1 MAQSRNVSKIFGGL
15 EVLNFVDSNNQR
27 LLHVATPLDST
38 DGVNKAYVD
47 SMINNGSLNFQNGLT
62 LIGNTVTLDNNLPHV
77 TGIGTLINGTWTA
90 DTISVNYGG
99 TGTTQFASNKLIMGN
114 GTNPLQTVNDI
125 SLNNNIFNASIPILF
140 SNTSNAINTTSG
152 GCLTVNGGASIAK
165 NVIIGGDL
173 TAYNATIQNL
183 AIPGVTIFSN
193 IQSFA
198 SSFNNLSVSNLLC
211 TNSTLN
217 NIVLSSLTTTSGTL
231 FNSTLSNTLINNGT
245 INNLNITYST
255 ISNLRFTNASGSNL
269 IITNFT
275 GNNTIISNSTIQS
288 SFISNCT
295 ATNLSISTATGNNIY
310 INNHSVANS
319 CINYLTSG
327 SSYLTTSTINNL
339 YLNNGSIANMIIS
352 NITCSNVNAN
362 ISNIN
367 YLTCGSSY
375 LQNISSNNANIN
387 TTYIT
392 NGNILNTYITNAN
405 INTTYIT
412 NGNIL
417 NTYITNANINTTY
430 ITNGN
435 ILNSYITNG
444 NIYTS
449 FITNGNIIN
458 SYITNGNTYNSSI
471 SNLYN
476 SFGTISNLIIN
487 TSCTANNLYI
497 NNTSINSLN
506 INNGTVNSLYLSNEI
521 CQNSS
526 ITNLRSLNITSSNIT
541 SLNIYTPNSLHLI
554 ATITTANIYN
564 GIATNLTISNLNI
577 SNTATFQKQINLGY
591 NLTAPGNTSL
601 LNINN
606 YTFTD
611 NTSNLTNSRWAS
623 TFFATPTLSAV
634 SNITTTKAANVY
646 IQGKPLA
653 GSNQTITYSSNLAL
667 GYNPVVTG
675 GNLSGQIMFE
685 RFDGNWFTSMYVD
698 NSNQFVINNA
708 SVDSGVTSGTAGIGL
723 YVYQNNPITFASIPN
738 VSNIIPTAFIKF
750 SNTISTFYST
760 TESINL
766 STASLV
772 LNGGISINKSLTTP
786 NGSISNLVNTNLT
799 CANLNANNSIINNI
813 TCTNNVLNHIT
824 ANNLY
829 LNNGN
834 INNITGSNLNM
845 NNGLFNNI
853 TINNLN
859 ISNIVID
866 TITNTNLIS
875 NNITGT
881 NLKLTNGIIDTITN
895 TNFMSNNI
903 TGTNLKLTNGIIDNI
918 TGTNLKLTN
927 GIIDTITNTNFM
939 SNNIT
944 GTNLKLTNGIIDNIT
959 GTNLHITTISSGNI
973 YSGAGILGP
982 TFLLQNNY
990 VDVTVG
996 TFNINSNFTSSNTV
1010 LFIEP
1015 GNPGIYGAI
1024 GNDNGFGTGIL
1035 TNTSNDSIQW
1045 NYARLIIRGVSLN
1058 TYTTGSSITLQPFI
1072 LEGISGIMNTQ
1083 NNFNVVDSGSDYGY
1097 STWISPW
1104 FSTNNVNKLQSLGI
1118 QVLYITNG
1126 NMLTGNVRIGPTY
1139 LQFKS

>member
-1 MAQSRNVSKIFGGL
+1 MAQSRNISKIFGGL

-27 LLHVATPLDST
+27 LLHVATPVDST

-47 SMINNGSLNFQNGLT
+47 SMINDGSLSFENGLT
-62 LIGNTVTLDNNLPHV
+62 LNNNIVTLNNNLPNV
-77 TGIGTLINGTWTA
+77 IGIGTIVNGSWAA

-99 TGTTQFASNKLIMGN
+99 TGTTQFATHKLIMGN
-114 GTNPLQTVNDI
+114 GTNPLQTVNGI
-125 SLNNNIFNASIPILF
+125 SLTNNIFDASIPILF
-140 SNTSNAINTTSG
+140 SNTSNATNSTSG
-152 GCLTVNGGASIAK
+152 GCLTINGGTSIAK
-165 NVIIGGDL
+165 NVIIGGDI

-183 AIPGVTIFSN
+183 AIPGITIFSN

-217 NIVLSSLTTTSGTL
+217 NIVLSSLTTTSGNL

-245 INNLNITYST
+245 SNNLNITYCT
-255 ISNLRFTNASGSNL
+255 ISNLRFTNASGNNL

-275 GNNTIISNSTIQS
+275 GSNSVISNSTIQS
-288 SFISNCT
+288 SFISNCS
-295 ATNLSISTATGNNIY
+295 ATNLSISTATGNNLY
-310 INNHSVANS
+310 INNNSVANS
-319 CINYLTSG
+319 SINYLTSG

-339 YLNNGSIANMIIS
+339 YLNNGSIANTIIS

-375 LQNISSNNANIN
+375 LQNISSNNANII
-387 TTYIT
+387 TIYLT
-392 NGNILNTYITNAN
+392 NGNILNTYITNGN
-405 INTTYIT
+405 IFNSFITNAHMMNSFIT
-412 NGNIL
+412 NGNID
-417 NTYITNANINTTY
+417 TSFITNCNVIN
-430 ITNGN
+430 
-435 ILNSYITNG
+435 SFITNG

-476 SFGTISNLIIN
+476 SFSTISNLVIN

-497 NNTSINSLN
+497 NNNTINSLN
-506 INNGTVNSLYLSNEI
+506 INNGTVNSLYLSNAI

-526 ITNLRSLNITSSNIT
+526 ISNLRSLNMTSSNITSLNITSSNIT
-541 SLNIYTPNSLHLI
+541 SLNITSSNITSLI

-564 GIATNLTISNLNI
+564 GLATNFTISNLNI

-591 NLTAPGNTSL
+591 NLSAPGNTSL

-646 IQGKPLA
+646 IQGKPLVGA
-653 GSNQTITYSSNLAL
+653 NQTITYSGNLAL

-723 YVYQNNPITFASIPN
+723 YVYQNNPITFSSIPN
-738 VSNIIPTAFIKF
+738 VSNITPTSFIKF

-772 LNGGISINKSLTTP
+772 LNGGISINKSLTTL
-786 NGSISNLVNTNLT
+786 NGSITNLMNTNLT

-813 TCTNNVLNHIT
+813 TCTNNILNNIT
-824 ANNLY
+824 ATNLY
-829 LNNGN
+829 LNNAN
-834 INNITGSNLNM
+834 IN
-845 NNGLFNNI
+845 
-853 TINNLN
+853 
-859 ISNIVID
+859 

-875 NNITGT
+875 YNMTGSNLNIT
-881 NLKLTNGIIDTITN
+881 N
-895 TNFMSNNI
+895 
-903 TGTNLKLTNGIIDNI
+903 
-918 TGTNLKLTN
+918 
-927 GIIDTITNTNFM
+927 
-939 SNNIT
+939 
-944 GTNLKLTNGIIDNIT
+944 
-959 GTNLHITTISSGNI
+959 ISSGNI

-982 TFLLQNNY
+982 TILLQNNY

-996 TFNINSNFTSSNTV
+996 TFNNSFTSSNTV

-1058 TYTTGSSITLQPFI
+1058 TQTIGSSITLQPFI
-1072 LEGISGIMNTQ
+1072 LEGITETMNTQ

-1126 NMLTGNVRIGPTY
+1126 NTFTGNVRIGPTY